1 MAAFKNTI
9 NSISF
14 FISHPLTKNQ
24 ICKTLLRI
32 LVWQIG
38 ARLLRKPMLISWVD
52 DTRLFIEKGMTGATG
67 NYYCGLHE
75 FNDMGFLLHFL
86 QPNELFLDI
95 GANVGTYTVLAACGR
110 RAKVYSFEPSPSTFY
125 RLIDNV
131 HINNASSLVTLK
143 NIGLGAVTGHLQ
155 FTTSLD
161 TENHVVNPAD
171 TTAHHATPIQIML
184 LDDALE
190 GETLKPVM
198 IKMDV
203 EGFETEVI
211 KGGEKIFSCSELE
224 AVLVELNGSGLR
236 YGFDE
241 QAIREKFLAW
251 GFQPCSYDPYSRVVQ
266 VLDVSLISNSG
277 NTLYVKNIE
286 QTRQKLFA
294 ARPFKVL
301 GQTI

>member
-1 MAAFKNTI
+1 MLKNII

-14 FISHPLTKNQ
+14 FLSHPLTKNQ
-24 ICKTLLRI
+24 IGKTFLRI
-32 LVWQIG
+32 LFWQIG
-38 ARLLRKPMLISWVD
+38 ARLLRTPMLINWVD
-52 DTRLFIEKGMTGATG
+52 DTRLVIEKGMTGATG

-86 QPNELFLDI
+86 HPDEVFLDI
-95 GANVGTYTVLAACGR
+95 GANVGTYTILAACSR
-110 RAKVYSFEPSPSTFY
+110 RAKVYSFEPSPSTFH
-125 RLIDNV
+125 RLMDNV

-143 NIGLGAVTGHLQ
+143 NIGLGAATGQLR
-155 FTTSLD
+155 FTTNLD
-161 TENHVVNPAD
+161 TENHVVNPEDAS
-171 TTAHHATPIQIML
+171 AHHTTPIQIMP

-190 GETLKPVM
+190 AEGLNPVM

-211 KGGEKIFSCSELE
+211 KGGEKVFSCSELE

-251 GFQPCSYDPYSRVVQ
+251 EFQPCSYDPYSRVLQ
-266 VLDVSLISNSG
+266 VLDISLIPNSG

-286 QTRQKLFA
+286 KTRQKLFA
-294 ARPFKVL
+294 AHPFKVL